1 MHPNET
7 IDQWIWDGV
16 SIVDIEKFSA
26 GENLSVLTLVE
37 QFFCQGWPDS
47 VPEAYRGWI
56 FGPVYG
62 KAPDAPEGYKKMLHI
77 LAIDQDGK
85 ALTLQGACD
94 IYRDADG
101 YNVVVTTEL
110 NAMVM
115 AEEYCSVVSA

>member
-1 MHPNET
+1 MHLNET

-16 SIVDIEKFSA
+16 SIVDIENFAASLKLDLLDF
-26 GENLSVLTLVE
+26 VE
-37 QFFCQGWPDS
+37 QHFTEGWPNS

-77 LAIDQDGK
+77 LAVDRDGK

-94 IYRDADG
+94 NYLGADG
-101 YNVVVTTEL
+101 YNVVVTTAL
-110 NAMVM
+110 NAMAM
-115 AEEYCSVVSA
+115 AEEYCSVVNA

>member
-1 MHPNET
+1 MHLNET
-7 IDQWIWDGV
+7 IDHWIWDGV

-26 GENLSVLTLVE
+26 SENLCVLNLVE
-37 QFFCQGWPDS
+37 QFFVEGWPDS

-62 KAPDAPEGYKKMLHI
+62 KASDAPEGYKKMLHI
-77 LAIDQDGK
+77 LAVDQDGK

-94 IYRDADG
+94 IYHGADG
-101 YNVVVTTEL
+101 YNVVVTTAL
-110 NAMVM
+110 NAMAM